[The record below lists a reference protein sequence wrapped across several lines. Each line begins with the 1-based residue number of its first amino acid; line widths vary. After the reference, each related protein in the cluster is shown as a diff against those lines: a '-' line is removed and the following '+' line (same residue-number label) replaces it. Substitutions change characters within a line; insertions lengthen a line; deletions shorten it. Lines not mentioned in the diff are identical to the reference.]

1 MTPSKPAILLL
12 HGLTG
17 NPKIFGEL
25 PEHLSELGYLC
36 STPTLPGHGTV
47 LADMYGTT
55 WDDWLAKAQSAATE
69 TLDRSNSLVVI
80 GLSMGATL
88 ALTLATPLQE
98 HIRGLVLI
106 NPLICPTPDLK
117 QQLREA
123 VARGETL
130 LTPFGGDIKDPQVS
144 AADYGAVP
152 IASFLSA
159 LDAVDEV
166 QPSLSAI
173 KIPTLIL
180 ASRNDDVLDATA
192 AADHLSATMPDTSTV
207 LLEKGGHLATIDYDK
222 NEVASAI
229 STFIH
234 GLI

>member
-1 MTPSKPAILLL
+1 MIPSKPAILLL

-17 NPKIFGEL
+17 NPRIFGEL
-25 PEHLSELGYLC
+25 PEYLSRLGYFC

-47 LADMYGTT
+47 LADMYGST
-55 WDDWLAKAQSAATE
+55 WDDWFTKAQCAAAE
-69 TLDRSNSLVVI
+69 TLERSKSLVVI

-88 ALTLATPLQE
+88 ALTLATPLREQ
-98 HIRGLVLI
+98 IRGLVLI

-117 QQLREA
+117 QQLRQA
-123 VARGETL
+123 AAMGETL
-130 LTPFGGDIKDPQVS
+130 LSPFGGDIKDPQVS

-152 IASFLSA
+152 IESFLSA

-173 KIPTLIL
+173 EIPTLIL

-192 AADHLSATMPDTSTV
+192 AADHLCATMPDTSTV
-207 LLEKGGHLATIDYDK
+207 LLDKGGHLATIDYDK

-229 STFIH
+229 SAFIH